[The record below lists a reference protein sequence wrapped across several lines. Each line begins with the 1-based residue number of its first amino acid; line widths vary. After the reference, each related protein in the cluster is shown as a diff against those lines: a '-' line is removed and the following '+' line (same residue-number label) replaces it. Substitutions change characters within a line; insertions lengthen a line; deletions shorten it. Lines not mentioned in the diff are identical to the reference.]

1 MATTSSARRPAPGD
15 VIAYS
20 YLWSHE
26 AAAGREEAAKE
37 RPCVVVLAVGDGET
51 PNIVVAQIT
60 SRQPDRADA
69 IALSLGRAGLSRPSW
84 IIPWEVN
91 VFRWRGPDVGRA
103 AIPAGA
109 TWRLGS
115 LAPPLRRLLAD
126 RVGVLLRAR
135 AASVVRRT
143 E

>member
-51 PNIVVAQIT
+51 PNIVVAPIT

-69 IALSLGRAGLSRPSW
+69 IALSLGGAGLSRPSW

-109 TWRLGS
+109 
-115 LAPPLRRLLAD
+115 
-126 RVGVLLRAR
+126 
-135 AASVVRRT
+135 
-143 E
+143 